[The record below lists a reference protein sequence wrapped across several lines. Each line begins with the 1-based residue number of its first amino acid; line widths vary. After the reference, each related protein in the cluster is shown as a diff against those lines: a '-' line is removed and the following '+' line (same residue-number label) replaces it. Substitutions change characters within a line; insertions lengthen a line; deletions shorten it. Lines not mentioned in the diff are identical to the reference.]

1 MNNRLKTVYQYDSMD
16 CGPACLCMIS
26 QYYGK
31 YHSMEKLRNM
41 SSISKFGVSLLGLSD
56 AAESIG
62 FRTLAARIGIDD
74 LPKSPL
80 PCVIH
85 WNQNHFVVLTSVNT
99 RKGERVYNVA
109 DPALGKMRYNEYD
122 FKQSWI
128 STKNG
133 ETENG
138 IILILVPTDYF
149 YENPEDKIEKNSFN
163 FLFSYFKLYKGL
175 IGQLIIGLFAG
186 SLLQL
191 ILPFMTQSIVDYGIN
206 TENLNFVHLILI
218 AQLIL
223 IISSSSVSFI
233 RGWIL
238 LHLGT
243 RINVSLISDFLMK
256 LMKLPMS
263 YFDSKQTGDLIQRI
277 NDHERI
283 ESFLTNSSLNTLFSM
298 VNVLLFGLVLL
309 YYSWK
314 IFLVFFIGSLMYF
327 FWVFAFIGQRKELDF
342 KYFTKQSKNQGKMI
356 QLVTGMQ
363 EIKLHGCQKQKRW
376 EWENIQ
382 ASIFRLRIKGLA
394 LKQYQDS
401 GAVLINQ
408 TKNIVTTA
416 IAAGSVIQGE
426 MTLGMMLSIQYII
439 GQMNAPVDQLV
450 DFMRSYQDAR
460 LSLGRLAEIRE
471 KRDEDGDEKIIP
483 ETIQNDIRINNLSF
497 SYDGFRKVLVDINL
511 TIFKG
516 KITAVVG
523 MSGSGKTTLIKLLL
537 GYYTP
542 EEGEILINTS
552 VLTSV
557 NMKEWRKKCG
567 IVMQDGLLFSDSI
580 ASNITAGS
588 ESIDILKLH
597 EASAMA
603 NIHDFI
609 ISLPLGYNTIIGA
622 EGMNLSQ
629 GQKQRILIARAIYKD
644 PEMIF
649 LDEATNALDSKNEK
663 IIMDNLHTFFT
674 GRTVLIVA
682 HRLSTVKNADQ
693 IVVIDKGKI
702 TEMGNHEKLI
712 AEKGNYYNLVK
723 NQLEI

>member
-31 YHSMEKLRNM
+31 YHSVEKFRNM
-41 SSISKFGVSLLGLSD
+41 STISKNGVSLLGLSD

-62 FRTLAARIGIDD
+62 FRTLAAKIGIEDIS
-74 LPKSPL
+74 KAPL
-80 PCVIH
+80 PCIIH
-85 WNQNHFVVLTSVNT
+85 WNQNHFVVLTDVYKK
-99 RKGERVYNVA
+99 KGKRIYNVV
-109 DPALGKMRYNEYD
+109 DPALGKMRYDEYD

-128 STKNG
+128 STKNY

-138 IILILVPTDYF
+138 IILIVVPTDYF
-149 YENPEDKIEKNSFN
+149 YEKPEDKKEKSSIS
-163 FLFSYFKLYKGL
+163 FLFSYFRMYKGL
-175 IGQLIIGLFAG
+175 IIQLIIGLFAG

-206 TENLNFVHLILI
+206 TENLSFVHIILL

-263 YFDSKQTGDLIQRI
+263 YFDSKQTGDIIQRI

-283 ESFLTNSSLNTLFSM
+283 ESFLTNSSLNTLFS
-298 VNVLLFGLVLL
+298 VFNVLLFGFVLL

-314 IFLVFFIGSLMYF
+314 IFLVFIIGSLMYF
-327 FWVFAFIGQRKELDF
+327 FWILAFIGKRKELDY
-342 KYFTKQSKNQGKMI
+342 KYFTKQSKNQSKMI

-408 TKNIVTTA
+408 SKNIVTTA

-460 LSLGRLAEIRE
+460 LSLDRLAEIRE
-471 KRDEDGDEKIIP
+471 KQEEDGEEKIIP
-483 ETIQNDIRINNLSF
+483 ETINKDISIKNLNF
-497 SYDGFRKVLVDINL
+497 SYDGFRKVLEDINL

-516 KITAVVG
+516 KITAIVG

-542 EEGEILINTS
+542 SEGEILINS
-552 VLTSV
+552 SLLTSL
-557 NMKEWRKKCG
+557 NMNEWRKKCG
-567 IVMQDGLLFSDSI
+567 IVMQDGLLFSESI
-580 ASNITAGS
+580 ASNIATGC
-588 ESIDILKLH
+588 ENIEVNKLQ
-597 EASAMA
+597 EASSMA

-609 ISLPLGYNTIIGA
+609 TSLPLGYNTVIGA
-622 EGMNLSQ
+622 EGTNLSQ
-629 GQKQRILIARAIYKD
+629 GQKQRILIARAIYKN
-644 PEMIF
+644 PEIIF

-663 IIMDNLHTFFT
+663 IIMDNLQKFFT

-682 HRLSTVKNADQ
+682 HRLSTVRNAHQ
-693 IVVIDKGKI
+693 IVVIDKGRI
-702 TEMGNHEKLI
+702 TEIGNHEKLI
-712 AEKGNYYNLVK
+712 ANKGDYYNLIK